1 VGGLR
6 EDVFGFF
13 SDPNGDNP
21 HWEFL
26 FQVTNALND
35 PQVITALYSQTGE
48 RIWVGTGSGRLFE
61 FNNGVL
67 TDFGVE
73 GRRNPMGDSDAIVYH
88 IVAAG
93 DVAFAS
99 YMKSRVG
106 YILGRDGGAFTKLTG
121 GLPSD
126 PGPYYGLELV
136 APPEPIV
143 PAMVFAATDDKVYIS
158 RNLGKTWQPAS
169 SGLPARPHCCDLQ
182 FVAPPGGER
191 VLYLSTFGRSVWRAV
206 V

>member
-1 VGGLR
+1 
-6 EDVFGFF
+6 VFGFF
-13 SDPNGDNP
+13 SDANGDNP

-26 FQVTNALND
+26 FRVTDPLND
-35 PQVITALYSQTGE
+35 LQVITALYSETGE
-48 RIWVGTGSGRLFE
+48 RIWVGTNSGRLFE

-73 GRRNPMGDSDAIVYH
+73 GRKSPMGDSDAVVCH

-99 YMKSRVG
+99 YMKAGVG
-106 YILGRDGGAFTKLTG
+106 YILGRDKRVFMKLTG
-121 GLPSD
+121 GLPAD

-136 APPEPIV
+136 APAEPIA

-158 RNLGKTWQPAS
+158 RDLGKTWQPAS
-169 SGLPARPHCCDLQ
+169 QGLPTRPHCCDLQ

-191 VLYLSTFGRSVWRAV
+191 CST
-206 V
+206 